1 MSAAATEK
9 LLARLYTDA
18 GLRREF
24 LGDPRRVAAEAGLD
38 ADEIEAFT
46 AIDRLGL
53 ELAAESYERK
63 RSERPTR
70 KGG

>member
-1 MSAAATEK
+1 MSAAAVEK

-18 GLRREF
+18 SLRGEF
-24 LGDPRRVAAEAGLD
+24 LRDPRRVAGEAGLD
-38 ADEIEAFT
+38 TEEIDAFEV
-46 AIDRLGL
+46 IDRPGL

-63 RSERPTR
+63 RSERQPR

>member
-1 MSAAATEK
+1 MSAAAAEM
-9 LLARLYTDA
+9 LLARLYADA
-18 GLRREF
+18 SLRREF
-24 LGDPRRVAAEAGLD
+24 LRDPRRVAGDAGLD
-38 ADEIEAFT
+38 KKEIEAFA

-63 RSERPTR
+63 RSERQPR

>member
-1 MSAAATEK
+1 MSAAAVEK

-18 GLRREF
+18 SLRREF
-24 LGDPRRVAAEAGLD
+24 LGDPRRVAGEAGLEKT
-38 ADEIEAFT
+38 EIEAFE

-63 RSERPTR
+63 RSERQPR